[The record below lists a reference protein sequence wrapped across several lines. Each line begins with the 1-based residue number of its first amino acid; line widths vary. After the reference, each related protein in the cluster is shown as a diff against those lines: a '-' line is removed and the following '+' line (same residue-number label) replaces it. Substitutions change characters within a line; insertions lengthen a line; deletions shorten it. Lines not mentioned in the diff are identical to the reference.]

1 MNNQPIEK
9 HYTTK
14 ELIERGIG
22 SRSTVDRLVRA
33 GKLKRVKIGTAS
45 RYPESS
51 VKAYLASLSE

>member
-9 HYTTK
+9 YYTTK

>member
-9 HYTTK
+9 YYTTK

-33 GKLKRVKIGTAS
+33 GK
-45 RYPESS
+45 
-51 VKAYLASLSE
+51 